1 MSNSV
6 KWFVFNFIILIS
18 AKGSKL
24 ACQKSDLFNIVLH
37 CLFVLPDALPLEKRF
52 DVLVLTL
59 TFIINLVEHSEENRS
74 GSCSKYD
81 DKCQHSQHMSLRKAS
96 VKSS

>member
-1 MSNSV
+1 M
-6 KWFVFNFIILIS
+6 
-18 AKGSKL
+18 

-74 GSCSKYD
+74 GKMF
-81 DKCQHSQHMSLRKAS
+81 KI
-96 VKSS
+96 